1 MVYTLMHN
9 GYHNR
14 DIVCLV
20 ISDIDLKFL
29 FCSSCLALTQNQA
42 DLWDTHAACIY
53 VYIPNF

>member
-1 MVYTLMHN
+1 MNPQYRQVFMPLFMVYTLMHN

-42 DLWDTHAACIY
+42 DL
-53 VYIPNF
+53 

>member
-1 MVYTLMHN
+1 MPLFMVYTLMHN

-42 DLWDTHAACIY
+42 DL
-53 VYIPNF
+53 